1 MPVAGPDTDGC
12 RCPGKALSVQSR
24 RFSNERIWI
33 VHPRNRRIRRPKSPS
48 LLPLLAAA
56 VTGFASVT
64 ASAQEGSAEAG
75 QAKSTVCAA
84 CHGAD
89 GNSAVQPI
97 WPSLAGQHP
106 KYFERQIA
114 AYRAGE
120 RSDAGMQQFAQM
132 LSDEDTRDIAAYYAA
147 QTLTPK
153 GADPELVDRGE
164 NIYLGGIPERGIAA
178 CIACHGPNGNGNPLA
193 GYPRVSHQHAPY
205 LAATLRD
212 YRSGA
217 RQSDSSLN
225 QMMRN
230 VAELLLDNEIEALA
244 SYMQGLN

>member
-1 MPVAGPDTDGC
+1 MH
-12 RCPGKALSVQSR
+12 L
-24 RFSNERIWI
+24 
-33 VHPRNRRIRRPKSPS
+33 RNRRTRRPKSLP
-48 LLPLLAAA
+48 LLPLVAA
-56 VTGFASVT
+56 VLAGFMAT
-64 ASAQEGSAEAG
+64 AASAQEGSAEAG

-106 KYFERQIA
+106 KYFERQIQ
-114 AYRAGE
+114 AYRDGE
-120 RSDAGMQQFAQM
+120 RADAGMQQFAQT
-132 LSDEDTRDIAAYYAA
+132 LSEQDVRDIAAYYAA

-153 GADPELVDRGE
+153 GADPELVERGE
-164 NIYLGGIPERGIAA
+164 RIWRGGIPERGVAA
-178 CIACHGPNGNGNPLA
+178 CIACHGPNGKGNPLA
-193 GYPRVSHQHAPY
+193 GYPRVAHQHAPY

-230 VAELLLDNEIEALA
+230 VAELLLDNEIDALA